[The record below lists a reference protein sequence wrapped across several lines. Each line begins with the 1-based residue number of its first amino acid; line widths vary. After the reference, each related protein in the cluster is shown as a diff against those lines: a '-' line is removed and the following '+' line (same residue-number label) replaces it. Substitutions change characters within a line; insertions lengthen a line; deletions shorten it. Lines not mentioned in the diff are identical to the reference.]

1 MNADT
6 GAEDSG
12 IAPALSAADFGVAPP
27 VLLSPV
33 AEALF
38 TALAAKPW
46 EFDLW
51 QALRRIECAFPDK
64 PRLGRSF
71 RIADDPVR
79 LSQPP
84 HTTFVPSTIAAFE
97 RPSHRP
103 ARLTSYA
110 FGLFGPHG
118 PLPLHLSEHA
128 RERQRNHRDPTF
140 ARFADIFHHRLMSLF
155 WRAWADAQPT
165 VGMDRPGED
174 RFARYVG
181 SLAGYGDEALRD
193 RDVLGHR
200 PRLHFAG
207 LLGPQARHPD
217 GLRAIL
223 ADYLG
228 LPVRIGEYIGHWLE
242 LPPPVQCR
250 LGDSRASGTLGV
262 NAVIGTRVWDRQ
274 YKFRVVLGPLTLAD
288 YERLL
293 PGGASLARLRAWV
306 RSYVGEE
313 YAWDARLILARPEVP
328 EARLGGPTRLGWT
341 TWIGTPGAADPADLQ
356 LQESVMTAPVPAP
369 A

>member
-1 MNADT
+1 MNADADT
-6 GAEDSG
+6 EDSG

-46 EFDLW
+46 DFDLW

-71 RIADDPVR
+71 RVADDPVR

-103 ARLTSYA
+103 ARLASYA